1 MSRFVGVVGS
11 PRRNGNT
18 HVLVSRVLDG
28 AASAGAQIDTLFLGE
43 RSIRECDGCHLC
55 WEGAHCPKADDMAD
69 VFPRI
74 ISADALVFGTPVYW
88 YGPTGLMK
96 LFIDRFVFFNSP
108 GHRAWIAGKP
118 AVIVVPYEET
128 DPETVRPVIEFFEK
142 CFAYLDI
149 ELVAKIIAPG
159 VTARGEV
166 RTHGDRLQEAFDAG
180 AALAAKLRGR

>member
-69 VFPRI
+69 VFPGSSRRTLW
-74 ISADALVFGTPVYW
+74 S
-88 YGPTGLMK
+88 
-96 LFIDRFVFFNSP
+96 S
-108 GHRAWIAGKP
+108 
-118 AVIVVPYEET
+118 
-128 DPETVRPVIEFFEK
+128 VRP
-142 CFAYLDI
+142 CT
-149 ELVAKIIAPG
+149 G
-159 VTARGEV
+159 TGRRGS
-166 RTHGDRLQEAFDAG
+166 
-180 AALAAKLRGR
+180 